1 MPIKGDLHFCL
12 ILCIYVQ
19 TKGSGSASLCAI
31 LQYMKILAT
40 ADIHMGRIPSVPDS
54 TRYRG
59 SSSFEAVVT
68 KAIDLQVDVLLLLG
82 DVVEQP
88 KAWLSV
94 YGPLNHGLE
103 QLKQAEI
110 QVIGVGGN
118 HDYSVFPRL
127 AKDNDAIRLL
137 GLGGKWEVFSYKGVQ
152 FVGWSFPNEHVMDNP
167 FNTFNEVSPHL
178 DGLSL
183 GLLHTDVT
191 GEHSKYATTRK
202 TDFQQSGVPLWMLGH
217 IHQRMKLQTTEAY
230 YCGSPYAL
238 DSSETGE
245 HGVYLLQTVAD
256 AYWKE
261 PEFIPLC
268 PHRFEWFDVD
278 VTDAPSIQE
287 IQDRVTKS
295 ARTRASSCSFL
306 EELYLKPRF
315 IGALEPSLEIHKVF
329 HSWEDSLLGTMIHEG
344 KTVHILDSW
353 QDETT
358 SKLDL
363 VELSK
368 ASGALGHLASLIM
381 NEAAIDALS
390 EKYKDLDARSFNST
404 AFSLLENYQL
414 DDSAYRNQTKKVAMQ
429 LLSVLAGQ
437 LKKDMP

>member
-1 MPIKGDLHFCL
+1 MSVLFMSDYSI
-12 ILCIYVQ
+12 
-19 TKGSGSASLCAI
+19 CAI
-31 LQYMKILAT
+31 LRYMKILAA

-54 TRYRG
+54 SRYRG
-59 SSSFEAVVT
+59 SSSFEAVVE

-103 QLKQAEI
+103 RLKQAQI
-110 QVIGVGGN
+110 KVIGVGGN

-127 AKDNDAIRLL
+127 AKDNDAITLL
-137 GLGGKWEVFSYKGVQ
+137 GLGGKWEVYSYKGVQ
-152 FVGWSFPNEHVMDNP
+152 FVGWSFPSEHVKDNP
-167 FNTFNEVSPHL
+167 FDHFKEVSSQVT
-178 DGLSL
+178 GLSI

-191 GEHSKYATTRK
+191 GEQSKYATTKR

-217 IHQRMKLQTTEAY
+217 IHQRMKLQNTDAY
-230 YCGSPYAL
+230 YCGSPFAL
-238 DSSETGE
+238 DSSESGQ
-245 HGVYLLQTVAD
+245 HGVYLLKTVAD
-256 AYWKE
+256 TYWKE

-268 PHRFEWFDVD
+268 PHRFEWFDID
-278 VTDAPSIQE
+278 VTDASSIQA
-287 IQDRVTKS
+287 IQDRVLSS
-295 ARTRASSCSFL
+295 ARTSASNCSFL

-315 IGALEPSLEIHKVF
+315 IGALDPSLDIKQVF
-329 HSWEDSLLGTMIHEG
+329 HSWQDSLLGTMIHED
-344 KTVHILDSW
+344 KTVHILDGW
-353 QDETT
+353 EDETT

-381 NEAAIDALS
+381 NEEAIASLS
-390 EKYKDLDARSFNST
+390 DKYKDLDARSFNST
-404 AFSLLENYQL
+404 AFSLLERNQV
-414 DDSAYRNQTKKVAMQ
+414 DDSAYKNQTKKVAMQ
-429 LLSVLAGQ
+429 LLSVLARQ